1 MKLYKSLLFGLL
13 VCGMAACDTTDL
25 ERDINSL
32 KDRVEDYEAQVQKLN
47 DDMNIIRV
55 LLDGNKTITSYSF
68 DGTNY
73 TLTLSNGETLT
84 LTQGVVGANYPSIT
98 IDEESGNWIIAGKD
112 SGVKAEAEDGKD
124 APYTP
129 QFKIEN
135 GTWWVSYD
143 GKKTWENL
151 GVVATGTPS
160 DKKSPITDVD
170 TTDPN
175 FIKITLKG
183 EPEPRVIPVIR
194 DLVCEITEPE
204 LADGEMWYIGDGATL
219 KVKVNIQPGDII
231 RPVVPA
237 DWEAEIVTDYSSLS
251 GEQTLE
257 VEVTPPSGAS
267 KCVVTMEVNRGANT
281 VTDEIVARTEI
292 ANYWDEYQ
300 AGMDI
305 VVGDPNGVHMVINKK
320 DVSLTVKHITSS
332 SSADDK
338 NIGADGIYFVDS
350 DVTDVSHTRF
360 GLKNLI
366 IIGTDV
372 DTQSK
377 LAIKSNG
384 ATHQYFN
391 LGKDGGIGLALKNIE
406 MDFSTY
412 TQTYV
417 VNAGSE
423 ESNLDYVVFDQ
434 CKATFPN
441 TGNKAFNVINLS
453 GKANIHIKNIVFYG
467 NRFSF
472 LPSTGNINLVNITS
486 PAAGTKY
493 SGYESFT
500 CSNNVLYASQ
510 SAQGISGFSLL
521 QANLDETKLD
531 AIYSLSVNNNTIV
544 NLYSKNAMMRM
555 RAVNIVSKA
564 NLMWNDYD
572 NTDSRSWLFLTKRSD
587 AAVELEQLELTG
599 NTVYDQTANKKNWI
613 VIHENGYRPGNYTD
627 YTLNYLD
634 VNPFDGGTF
643 DITNG
648 VFKVSAAYEGI
659 GALLD

>member
-68 DGTNY
+68 DGANY

-98 IDEESGNWIIAGKD
+98 IGENGNWVIAGTD
-112 SGVKAEAEDGKD
+112 SGVRAEAKDGED

-135 GTWWVSYD
+135 ENWCVSLDGGATWQ
-143 GKKTWENL
+143 NL
-151 GVVATGTPS
+151 GVKATGTAS
-160 DKKSPITDVD
+160 GTSPISGVAASDNSIT
-170 TTDPN
+170 
-175 FIKITLKG
+175 ITLSDDT
-183 EPEPRVIPVIR
+183 PYTIPVVK

-204 LADGEMWYIGDGATL
+204 LADGEVWYIGTGGATL
-219 KVKVNIQPGDII
+219 KVRVNIQSGDII
-231 RPVVPA
+231 RPIVPA

-257 VEVTPPSGAS
+257 VKVAPPSGAS

-320 DVSLTVKHITSS
+320 DVNLTVKHITNSS
-332 SSADDK
+332 STTDK
-338 NIGADGIYFVDS
+338 LIKAEGIYFVDS
-350 DVTDVSHTRF
+350 DAEDVSYERF

-366 IIGTDV
+366 IIGTDI
-372 DTQSK
+372 DKQSK
-377 LAIKSNG
+377 LTISD
-384 ATHQYFN
+384 YFN
-391 LGKDGGIGLALKNIE
+391 LGKEGGVGLALKNIN
-406 MDFSTY
+406 MDFVSTY
-412 TQTYV
+412 SLAYV

-423 ESNLDYVVFDQ
+423 ASVLDYVIFDKCIANLTNGAGTQ
-434 CKATFPN
+434 
-441 TGNKAFNVINLS
+441 FNFFQLS
-453 GKANIHIKNIVFYG
+453 GKSKIQVKNIIFYS
-467 NRFSF
+467 NKFCFNS
-472 LPSTGNINLVNITS
+472 STAKVNLMNLAS
-486 PAAGTKY
+486 PATGTKF
-493 SGYESFT
+493 SGYENFV
-500 CSNNVLYASQ
+500 CRNNVFYSPQKGSGLYD
-510 SAQGISGFSLL
+510 FSVL

-531 AIYSLSVNNNTIV
+531 VISNLTVNNNTFV
-544 NLYSKNAMMRM
+544 NIYSMNAMMRM
-555 RAVNIVSKA
+555 RAENITSNS
-564 NLMWNDYD
+564 NLIWNDYD
-572 NTDSRSWLFLTKRSD
+572 TDKSRSWLFLTKRSD
-587 AAVELEQLELTG
+587 AAVELKQLELTG

-659 GALLD
+659 GASLD

>member
-84 LTQGVVGANYPSIT
+84 LTQGVMGVNYPSIT
-98 IDEESGNWIIAGKD
+98 IGENGNWIIAGKD

-135 GTWWVSYD
+135 GNWWVSYD

-160 DKKSPITDVD
+160 DKKSLITDVD
-170 TTDPN
+170 TKDPN

-183 EPEPRVIPVIR
+183 EPKPRVIPVIR

-204 LADGEMWYIGDGATL
+204 LADGEMWYIGDDATL

-237 DWEAEIVTDYSSLS
+237 DWKANIVTPNYTSLS

-257 VEVTPPSGAS
+257 VEVTAPTTAS
-267 KCVVTMEVNRGANT
+267 KCVVTIEVNRGVNT

-300 AGMDI
+300 AGLDV
-305 VVGDPNGVHMVINKK
+305 VVGDPDGIHMVINKK
-320 DVSLTVKHITSS
+320 DVSLTVKHITKTSS
-332 SSADDK
+332 DADK
-338 NIGADGIYFVDS
+338 TITADGIYFVDS
-350 DVTDVSHTRF
+350 DVDGVWHKRL

-366 IIGTDV
+366 IIGSDINK
-372 DTQSK
+372 QSN
-377 LAIKSNG
+377 LLIKSEG
-384 ATHQYFN
+384 TYHHYFN
-391 LGKDGGIGLALKNIE
+391 LGKDGGKGLILKNVNL
-406 MDFSTY
+406 DFTSY
-412 TQTYV
+412 TGTYV
-417 VNAGSE
+417 VNAG
-423 ESNLDYVVFDQ
+423 NDAAVFDYVIFDK
-434 CKATFPN
+434 C
-441 TGNKAFNVINLS
+441 
-453 GKANIHIKNIVFYG
+453 
-467 NRFSF
+467 
-472 LPSTGNINLVNITS
+472 
-486 PAAGTKY
+486 
-493 SGYESFT
+493 
-500 CSNNVLYASQ
+500 
-510 SAQGISGFSLL
+510 
-521 QANLDETKLD
+521 
-531 AIYSLSVNNNTIV
+531 IV
-544 NLYSKNAMMRM
+544 NLNNSSSSFNFISLSNSEK
-555 RAVNIVSKA
+555 
-564 NLMWNDYD
+564 
-572 NTDSRSWLFLTKRSD
+572 
-587 AAVELEQLELTG
+587 
-599 NTVYDQTANKKNWI
+599 
-613 VIHENGYRPGNYTD
+613 
-627 YTLNYLD
+627 
-634 VNPFDGGTF
+634 
-643 DITNG
+643 
-648 VFKVSAAYEGI
+648 
-659 GALLD
+659 

>member
-68 DGTNY
+68 DGANY

-84 LTQGVVGANYPSIT
+84 LNQGIVGANYPSIT
-98 IDEESGNWIIAGKD
+98 IDEESGNWIIAGVD
-112 SGVKAEAEDGKD
+112 SGKSAEAKDGDD

-135 GTWWVSYD
+135 ENWCVSLDGGATWQ
-143 GKKTWENL
+143 NL
-151 GVVATGTPS
+151 GVKATGTAS
-160 DKKSPITDVD
+160 GTSPISGVAASDNSIT
-170 TTDPN
+170 
-175 FIKITLKG
+175 ITLSDG
-183 EPEPRVIPVIR
+183 TPYTIPVVK

-204 LADGEMWYIGDGATL
+204 LADGEVWYIGTGGATL
-219 KVKVNIQPGDII
+219 KVRVNIQSGDII
-231 RPVVPA
+231 RPIVPA

-257 VEVTPPSGAS
+257 VKVTPPSGAS

-377 LAIKSNG
+377 LAIKSG

-472 LPSTGNINLVNITS
+472 LPSTGNINLVNIAS

-510 SAQGISGFSLL
+510 SGQGISGFSLL

-572 NTDSRSWLFLTKRSD
+572 NDDSRSWLFLTKRSD

-634 VNPFDGGTF
+634 VNPFGGGTF

-659 GALLD
+659 GASLN